1 MSEKKKK
8 TRQNSNYLTL
18 LEPYDINI
26 NIHEMPPL
34 PKKNVE
40 QGQTPDQMPKSKP

>member
-1 MSEKKKK
+1 MSEKKK

-26 NIHEMPPL
+26 NIHEMPP